1 MVDFKYFRQKGKN
14 FIRFSRSSI
23 LVNGILPTNI
33 PVSDQAAVVKNN
45 FENKSPQINKSYFE
59 DENSFQNNGKEVTNI
74 NTNKSLE
81 KQNNF
86 TIKTGLGK
94 EIQFSKVK
102 KSLNYEVKQLSN
114 SNSKSIEN
122 LLNFNNFENPK
133 MNLENINI
141 SIEEVR

>member
-1 MVDFKYFRQKGKN
+1 MISNIFVKKEK
-14 FIRFSRSSI
+14 I
-23 LVNGILPTNI
+23 LFGLVG
-33 PVSDQAAVVKNN
+33 VAAVVKNN
-45 FENKSPQINKSYFE
+45 FENKSSQINKSYFE
-59 DENSFQNNGKEVTNI
+59 DENSFQNNGKKVTNI

-94 EIQFSKVK
+94 EIQLSKIK

-133 MNLENINI
+133 MKVENINI
-141 SIEEVR
+141 SIEEVMLNPKNQIFQTRNERNLK

>member
-1 MVDFKYFRQKGKN
+1 MISNIFVKKEK
-14 FIRFSRSSI
+14 I
-23 LVNGILPTNI
+23 LFGLVG
-33 PVSDQAAVVKNN
+33 VAVVKNN
-45 FENKSPQINKSYFE
+45 FENKSPQINKSYLE

-133 MNLENINI
+133 MKLENINI

>member
-1 MVDFKYFRQKGKN
+1 MGV
-14 FIRFSRSSI
+14 
-23 LVNGILPTNI
+23 
-33 PVSDQAAVVKNN
+33 AVVKNN
-45 FENKSPQINKSYFE
+45 FENKSPQINKSYLE

-133 MNLENINI
+133 MKLENINI

>member
-1 MVDFKYFRQKGKN
+1 MGV
-14 FIRFSRSSI
+14 
-23 LVNGILPTNI
+23 
-33 PVSDQAAVVKNN
+33 AAVVKNN
-45 FENKSPQINKSYFE
+45 FENKSSQINKSYFE
-59 DENSFQNNGKEVTNI
+59 DENSFQNNGKKVTNI

-94 EIQFSKVK
+94 EIQLSKIK

-133 MNLENINI
+133 MKVENINI
-141 SIEEVR
+141 SIEEVMLNPKNQIFQTRNERNLK